1 MEQTRFVNL
10 PVIGRIQ
17 HGEQVPTAN
26 GGKRAKE
33 LGHFIAK
40 VQDKYMQ
47 GYLQK
52 FDQLY
57 KGSTDIE
64 IELISEDPFSIK
76 YSRSNQ
82 SGQVC
87 YCMNDSDQ
95 ANQKT
100 QDGWKRTKCLGENCQ
115 YRQKK
120 NIGPP
125 DCRKIGWLKFLVP
138 KVSTDRIWLMK
149 ITSTQA
155 IDILNK
161 YFSLQKEQGNSLKG
175 KYILFLK
182 QVENSKDGK
191 TFNNYIVDIMKK
203 EDFISFTNTSQNQ
216 KITQEQ
222 STANEQ
228 IVNNNVEN
236 TQKQKDN
243 KLQKQTEKD
252 KNKTTKRKATKA
264 TKISIQE
271 NPDADKCY
279 YFTGHHTETFNKDG
293 KPKEYFIGE
302 FCNMTDDKSINF
314 IIKPELIDAILEC
327 GIGAL
332 FETEIQ
338 EYNNKK
344 IISNLK
350 VVRDKEIA
358 A

>member
-1 MEQTRFVNL
+1 
-10 PVIGRIQ
+10 
-17 HGEQVPTAN
+17 
-26 GGKRAKE
+26 
-33 LGHFIAK
+33 
-40 VQDKYMQ
+40 MQ

-52 FDQLY
+52 FDELY
-57 KGSTDIE
+57 KGKTYIE
-64 IELISEDPFSIK
+64 VEFISDEPFSAK

-82 SGQVC
+82 LGQVC
-87 YCMNDSDQ
+87 YCMFGTSQ

-100 QDGWKRTKCLGENCQ
+100 KDGWQRVECLGQECQ

-120 NIGPP
+120 ENGPS
-125 DCRKIGWLKFLVP
+125 DCKKVGWLKFLIP
-138 KVSTDRIWLMK
+138 KIATDRIWLMK
-149 ITSTQA
+149 TTSTQA
-155 IDILNK
+155 IDSLNE
-161 YFSLQKEQGNSLKG
+161 YFSLQKLQGNSVKG
-175 KYILFLK
+175 RYILFLK
-182 QVENSKDGK
+182 KVENSKDGK
-191 TFNNYIVDIMKK
+191 TFNNYIIDIMKK
-203 EDFISFTNTSQNQ
+203 EDFYS
-216 KITQEQ
+216 ITKKPQVEEKKQEQ

-236 TQKQKDN
+236 TKKQEDN

-264 TKISIQE
+264 TKITIQE
-271 NPDADKCY
+271 NPDVDKCY
-279 YFTGHHTETFNKDG
+279 YFTGHHKETFNKDG